1 MKNQLCNENDNSPR
15 RRARN
20 LYFSKKKKKIDWHEL
35 YKKMLTNKNMCV
47 RS

>member
-1 MKNQLCNENDNSPR
+1 MKMTIHLDVEHVIYIL
-15 RRARN
+15 AK
-20 LYFSKKKKKIDWHEL
+20 KKKKKIDWHEL

>member
-1 MKNQLCNENDNSPR
+1 MKMTIHLDVEHVIYIL
-15 RRARN
+15 A
-20 LYFSKKKKKIDWHEL
+20 KKKKKIDWHEL